1 MEQSFKAFYQE
12 LLNTTRTNKNSLTAQ
27 ASQFIQQHNYSEVT
41 DWYSAH
47 ALCQVA
53 LEEREFDDTIKTLYK
68 QIYSDSWNYHC
79 AMTLN
84 DEDYAVW
91 FACCKELNDQVIAAG
106 YVRGYCEQYDLIDN
120 ARAEFK
126 DVAVAT
132 DYLMKGVAL
141 NDSACLA
148 TAGYN
153 LYYGI
158 KGFENADPEGA
169 WEMIA
174 RSKALGYENVGLVSL
189 NLQYYNADS
198 EEEGLQAI
206 KDHLDVIEK
215 DHKGSYIYADFYLRK
230 GEDEKAIAYLEK
242 GILEGSAYC
251 KYLLGNNIV
260 IQRFHEMDTVR
271 GIQLLK
277 EAFDYGLLIAG
288 HALGF
293 HYSYSRGVDQ
303 DIDKAIYYFERTM
316 QYGLPD
322 SIFELALIYIYH
334 PDKKDFER
342 GMELLNQLVAKDY
355 PRALAEK
362 AYILLENTA
371 VEKDIPAAR
380 TLLDKAMDLGS
391 DYAPYRIGIGYQN
404 GEFSEEQDY
413 KTALEYFEIGAERN
427 NLAAVEMVG
436 RYYRYGYTAEPD
448 GEKALSYYR
457 KAVEQFNS
465 DYARI
470 ELAMCYEQGFG
481 VQQNF
486 ETAKS
491 YYEEAL
497 NNNYIYAAIR
507 LAYLYEDGYI
517 GEPNPTL
524 AFEYFNRAS
533 EAGIAEA
540 KYHVGR
546 FYRYGVG
553 MDQNPDLAIQHFE
566 EALELGYID
575 AHVDM
580 GLAYEEGYGSL
591 PKDLQKALMHMT
603 SAAEQ
608 EIAYAQYKLGC
619 YYSYGYLDTQDLG
632 LGKSW
637 FEKGYENGS
646 ALSGL
651 ALGDYYLYGY
661 ENTQEYDRA
670 IEFYSFA
677 EQHGYISEGIGICY
691 EYELGV
697 EKSLTEAFKYYKL
710 ASERGYQDATYR
722 LGMCHYYGKGT
733 DEDKPEAF
741 FYFKQIA
748 DQNHV
753 DSQHF
758 VAMMLLKAEG
768 IEQDIEEGINYLIRA
783 AEAGN
788 DAAQY
793 ELGNCY
799 LKGEGV
805 PENDEL
811 AMQWYQKAA
820 ENGNE
825 QALKITGNSSRRRR

>member
-1 MEQSFKAFYQE
+1 MEQSFKEIYQE
-12 LLNTTRTNKNSLTAQ
+12 LLNTITANKNSLTDQ
-27 ASQFIQQHNYSEVT
+27 ASRLTQQYNYSEVT
-41 DWYSAH
+41 DWYLAH
-47 ALCQVA
+47 ALCQLAV
-53 LEEREFDDTIKTLYK
+53 EQQVFDDTIKELYR

-79 AMTLN
+79 SMALN

-91 FACCKELNDQVIAAG
+91 FDCCKTLNDKIIDSGFTRA
-106 YVRGYCEQYDLIDN
+106 YCEQYDLIDN
-120 ARAEFK
+120 ARAQYK
-126 DVAVAT
+126 NIAVAN

-141 NDSACLA
+141 NDAACLS

-153 LYYGI
+153 QYYGI
-158 KGFENADPEGA
+158 KGFDKADTEAGID
-169 WEMIA
+169 MIA
-174 RSKALGYENVGLVSL
+174 RSKALGFENAGLASL
-189 NLQYYNADS
+189 NLQYYNSDS
-198 EEEGLQAI
+198 EEEGRQAI
-206 KDHLDVIEK
+206 EDHLDVIEK
-215 DHKGSYIYADFYLRK
+215 DHKGLYIYADFYLRK
-230 GEDEKAIAYLEK
+230 GEDEKAIAYLED
-242 GILEGSAYC
+242 GILQGSAYC
-251 KYLLGNNIV
+251 KYLMGHNIV
-260 IQRFHEMDTVR
+260 IQRFQGMDTVR

-293 HYSYSRGVDQ
+293 YYSYSHSVDQ
-303 DIDKAIYYFERTM
+303 DIDKAIYYFERTK
-316 QYGLPD
+316 QYGFQD

-342 GMELLNQLVAKDY
+342 GVELLDQLVVQEY

-380 TLLDKAMDLGS
+380 LLLDRAMELGS
-391 DYAPYRIGIGYQN
+391 DYAPYRIGMGYQN
-404 GEFSEEQDY
+404 AEFTEEADY
-413 KTALEYFEIGAERN
+413 KTALEFFEIAATRG
-427 NLAAVEMVG
+427 NLTAIEMVG
-436 RYYRYGYTAEPD
+436 KYYRYGYTGEPD
-448 GEKALSYYR
+448 SEKAIAQYR
-457 KAVEQFNS
+457 KAIDQYNS

-486 ETAKS
+486 ETAKT

-497 NNNYIYAAIR
+497 ENNYIYAAIR
-507 LAYLYEDGYI
+507 LAYLYEDDYL

-533 EAGIAEA
+533 DAGIAEA
-540 KYHVGR
+540 KYHVAR

-553 MDQNPDLAIQHFE
+553 MEQNPDLAIKHFE
-566 EALELGYID
+566 EALDLGYID

-580 GLAYEEGYGSL
+580 GLAYEEGYGPL
-591 PKDLQKALMHMT
+591 PKDPQKALMHMT

-619 YYSYGYLDTQDLG
+619 YHSYGYLDTQDLG

-710 ASERGYQDATYR
+710 ASERGYKEATYR

-748 DQNHV
+748 DDDHV

-768 IEQDIEEGINYLIRA
+768 IEQDVEEGISYLIRA

-788 DAAQY
+788 DSAQY
-793 ELGNCY
+793 ELGNCF

-805 PENDEL
+805 AQDDEL

-820 ENGNE
+820 DNGNE
-825 QALKITGNSSRRRR
+825 QALKVTGNSSRRRR